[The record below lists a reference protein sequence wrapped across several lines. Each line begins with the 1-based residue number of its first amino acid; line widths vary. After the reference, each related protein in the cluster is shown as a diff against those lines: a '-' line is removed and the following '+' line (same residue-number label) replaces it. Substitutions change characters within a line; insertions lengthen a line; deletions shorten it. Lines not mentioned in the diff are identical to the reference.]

1 MIYTLS
7 LNPALDREL
16 TVVALETNTVL
27 RATQARA
34 DYGGKGFNVSRA
46 LAALGT
52 PSVALG
58 LLGGPTGAAL
68 KAGLSRLGISVD
80 VVAIAGETR
89 TNVSIVATE
98 TGDHI
103 KVNEAGPIVTP
114 EERETLVDRISALAR
129 PGDLWVLA
137 GSLPPG
143 LPPDLYASLVELLR
157 GYGAR
162 VILDA
167 SGEAFTLG
175 CRARPYLI
183 KPNAVEA
190 EAATG
195 LVADTAEA
203 ALAAADRLRA
213 LGPENVVISRGAAGA
228 VLATADGH
236 WVGTPP
242 HIAEANPIGAGD
254 ALVAGLVQALNLNA
268 SWADVLRLGLA
279 CGAAAAG
286 LPGTDFGDLDH
297 VARLAAQAV
306 VREV

>member
-1 MIYTLS
+1 MIYTLT

-16 TVVALETNTVL
+16 TVAALEPNAVL
-27 RATQARA
+27 RATSARV

-58 LLGGPTGAAL
+58 LLGGPTGAAM
-68 KAGLSRLGISVD
+68 KAGLSRQGIAVD
-80 VVAIAGETR
+80 VVSIGGETR
-89 TNVSIVATE
+89 TNVSIVATD
-98 TGDHI
+98 TGDHV
-103 KVNEAGPIVTP
+103 KVNEAGPIVTG
-114 EERETLVDRISALAR
+114 EERESLVDRVSALAR

-167 SGEAFTLG
+167 SGEAFALG
-175 CRARPYLI
+175 CQARPFLI

-195 LVADTAEA
+195 QPTRTAAET
-203 ALAAADRLRA
+203 LAAAERLRSF
-213 LGPENVVISRGAAGA
+213 GPENVVISRGADGA
-228 VLATADGH
+228 VLATTDGR
-236 WVGTPP
+236 WIGTAP
-242 HIAEANPIGAGD
+242 HIDESNPIGAGD
-254 ALVAGLVQALNLNA
+254 ALVAGLVHAIHLNA
-268 SWADVLRLGLA
+268 PWSDVLRTGLA
-279 CGAAAAG
+279 SGAAAAS
-286 LPGTDFGDLDH
+286 LPGTDFGDLDY
-297 VARLAAQAV
+297 VARLAGQAV
-306 VREV
+306 VRAA